1 MKKKSPM
8 RKKRVVK
15 DCTSVAK
22 IRKKPPTR
30 KTHKKNVIDCTSVAK
45 IRRILLMCF
54 VKCSKEELQCSYFHY
69 FLKLFMNL
77 KSRQNDV
84 AKAAK
89 MLRSAVISYL
99 V

>member
-1 MKKKSPM
+1 
-8 RKKRVVK
+8 
-15 DCTSVAK
+15 
-22 IRKKPPTR
+22 
-30 KTHKKNVIDCTSVAK
+30 
-45 IRRILLMCF
+45 MCF

>member
-1 MKKKSPM
+1 
-8 RKKRVVK
+8 
-15 DCTSVAK
+15 
-22 IRKKPPTR
+22 
-30 KTHKKNVIDCTSVAK
+30 
-45 IRRILLMCF
+45 
-54 VKCSKEELQCSYFHY
+54 
-69 FLKLFMNL
+69 MNL

>member
-1 MKKKSPM
+1 MYLPHEK
-8 RKKRVVK
+8 
-15 DCTSVAK
+15 
-22 IRKKPPTR
+22 
-30 KTHKKNVIDCTSVAK
+30 HKKNVIDCTSVAK
-45 IRRILLMCF
+45 IRRIIIVRF
-54 VKCSKEELQCSYFHY
+54 VKCSKAELQCLYFQS

-84 AKAAK
+84 AKVAK